1 MQPPV
6 LPTSEHLRQVA
17 AQSAV
22 PIWVPWPLPAGWLV
36 TGLAWAGDDRG
47 RLRAVAVACTG
58 PNPLGGTGDMVLVAE
73 EPGVGLGARYA
84 GIPGPDPG
92 GQLAS
97 SPSDAKIE
105 TSGHPT
111 PLWSVHG
118 PLVLCRRGR
127 RCLALAG
134 PVARNHGPSHARP
147 AHAGRCPRPRLLL
160 RSARR
165 GALSAPVKCSRVVLR
180 PSSGAGPSQRSDM
193 RAPSRAGRGPSSR
206 RTGRL
211 IVARDLCAGRS
222 ERMPKAM

>member
-36 TGLAWAGDDRG
+36 TGLAWAGDDPG

-92 GQLAS
+92 GLA
-97 SPSDAKIE
+97 
-105 TSGHPT
+105 
-111 PLWSVHG
+111 
-118 PLVLCRRGR
+118 R
-127 RCLALAG
+127 
-134 PVARNHGPSHARP
+134 RNHRPDDARLADRGDGTGSHPDGPRQ
-147 AHAGRCPRPRLLL
+147 
-160 RSARR
+160 
-165 GALSAPVKCSRVVLR
+165 GA
-180 PSSGAGPSQRSDM
+180 
-193 RAPSRAGRGPSSR
+193 
-206 RTGRL
+206 
-211 IVARDLCAGRS
+211 
-222 ERMPKAM
+222 

>member
-118 PLVLCRRGR
+118 PDGRSSYAGEASGVWLWLVLWPETTDLLM
-127 RCLALAG
+127 LAPLTLVDARDPG
-134 PVARNHGPSHARP
+134 FSFDLPV
-147 AHAGRCPRPRLLL
+147 
-160 RSARR
+160 
-165 GALSAPVKCSRVVLR
+165 GALSP
-180 PSSGAGPSQRSDM
+180 
-193 RAPSRAGRGPSSR
+193 
-206 RTGRL
+206 RL
-211 IVARDLCAGRS
+211 
-222 ERMPKAM
+222 